1 MFPVCGKSMKLYG
14 QAVMNPALG
23 GPVFEMSLEDYN
35 RDKDDIIGN
44 SQFQQQWIP
53 EFYEIPP
60 ETTSE
65 LQGVDTEASIAA
77 SAAAPAIPDPPPPM
91 PDPLDPPIIPNLKVR
106 KSIMQ
111 RAKDAGVYKK
121 GMSVDEMKSALGF
134 PD

>member
-1 MFPVCGKSMKLYG
+1 MFKVRLVNKVIGTSAQMFPVCGKSRKLYG
-14 QAVMNPALG
+14 QAILVPALG
-23 GPVFEMSLEDYN
+23 GPVFELSLEDYN

-44 SQFQQQWIP
+44 IEFQQQWIP

-77 SAAAPAIPDPPPPM
+77 IPSQQ
-91 PDPLDPPIIPNLKVR
+91 PILT

-111 RAKDAGVYKK
+111 RAKDAGVWKK
-121 GMSVDEMKSALGF
+121 GMSEDEMKEALGF